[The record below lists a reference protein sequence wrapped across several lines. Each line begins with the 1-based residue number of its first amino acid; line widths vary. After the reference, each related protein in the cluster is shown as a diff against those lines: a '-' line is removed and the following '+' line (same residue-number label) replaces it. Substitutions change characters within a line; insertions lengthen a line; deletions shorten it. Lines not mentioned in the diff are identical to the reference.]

1 MYNCCTVR
9 KLNLLNIPE
18 TTTVSYIILL
28 IYATLDNWS
37 NISSIILLI
46 IPKRPTVLVHSVSS
60 ILRNSLFIQYTRTT
74 KVSCL
79 TESCKIV
86 LYIYCMYKFSNFR
99 AYTLDNFTVYR
110 TVSSRIWN

>member
-1 MYNCCTVR
+1 MR
-9 KLNLLNIPE
+9 KLNLLNISE

-46 IPKRPTVLVHSVSS
+46 IPKKPTVLVHSVSS

-86 LYIYCMYKFSNFR
+86 LYIYVQV
-99 AYTLDNFTVYR
+99 L
-110 TVSSRIWN
+110 